1 MLEAIQNWPVV
12 VQVLMYVAAFNLA
25 LSGLKAGLESI
36 KDKTANNVDNKIFD
50 IVSKVSDVLS
60 KILDAIGYNPKH

>member
-1 MLEAIQNWPVV
+1 MLEAIQNWPIV

-36 KDKTANNVDNKIFD
+36 KDKTSNTVDNKVHDVVAKI
-50 IVSKVSDVLS
+50 SNVLS